1 MWYRYLD
8 DFPCSILVSAI
19 YCYGIAVLGIPQ
31 CPPPHDNHIYF
42 WDFFSSFHWIR
53 QLLTHI
59 CSHFHAYSLMI
70 NT

>member
-31 CPPPHDNHIYF
+31 CPPLNYYTALPD
-42 WDFFSSFHWIR
+42 WIIKVTKVGGI
-53 QLLTHI
+53 Q
-59 CSHFHAYSLMI
+59 
-70 NT
+70 NP